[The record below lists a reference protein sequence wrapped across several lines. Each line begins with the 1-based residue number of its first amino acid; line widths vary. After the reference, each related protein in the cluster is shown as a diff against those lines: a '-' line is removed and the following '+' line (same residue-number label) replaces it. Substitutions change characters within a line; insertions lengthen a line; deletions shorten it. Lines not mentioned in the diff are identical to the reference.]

1 MKIKKSIIKK
11 RTRNFDL
18 KIGQKI
24 IFKKRMTK
32 KFFTNSISYLDDYSK
47 IHTSNLLA
55 KKIGFKKKVFPG
67 LAVTSFFSKMIG
79 SKISK
84 HNIVILK
91 IEFNFKLPVYE
102 NDLLVYK
109 CVIKNILFPIKII
122 LMDLEIKKGNKITVS
137 GQSTCKFMI

>member
-55 KKIGFKKKVFPG
+55 KKIGFKKSFPG
-67 LAVTSFFSKMIG
+67 LAVTSFFSK
-79 SKISK
+79 
-84 HNIVILK
+84 
-91 IEFNFKLPVYE
+91 
-102 NDLLVYK
+102 
-109 CVIKNILFPIKII
+109 
-122 LMDLEIKKGNKITVS
+122 
-137 GQSTCKFMI
+137 